1 MKRVL
6 SMSERVKEMLQLVD
20 MLPETEQDLISEMI
34 RRVVLAWDPDFT
46 KTTEPERKR
55 MELAQKDLEN
65 GEYLTH
71 EDVWSFLE

>member
-1 MKRVL
+1 
-6 SMSERVKEMLQLVD
+6 MSERVKEMFQLVD
-20 MLPETEQDLISEMI
+20 MLPETEQDFISEMI

-46 KTTEPERKR
+46 KTTEAERKR
-55 MELAQKDLEN
+55 MELAQKELEN